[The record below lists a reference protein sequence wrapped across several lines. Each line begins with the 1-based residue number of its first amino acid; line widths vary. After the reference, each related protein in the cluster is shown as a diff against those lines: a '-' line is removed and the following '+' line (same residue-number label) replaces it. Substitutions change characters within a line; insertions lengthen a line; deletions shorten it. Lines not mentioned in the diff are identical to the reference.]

1 MKPNDC
7 IPEEELLLQ
16 LFRETD
22 QPRAAV
28 IRDHLGSCH
37 SCSARYKELQS
48 TVDNIPHD
56 TPDLSTMEVNRLTEK
71 VMQRV
76 RRKTPGPMLQRGFAY
91 ATILGLVLFFS
102 LQEKQPNGNPEPAAA
117 IAEMEMIESMEF
129 LEEMELLEHL
139 ELLEMLESR
148 G

>member
-1 MKPNDC
+1 MKPNEC

-16 LFRETD
+16 LFHETD
-22 QPRAAV
+22 QQRAAV
-28 IRDHLGSCH
+28 IRAHLGACR
-37 SCSARYKELQS
+37 SCSARFAELQS
-48 TVDNIPHD
+48 TINSIPHD
-56 TPDLSTMEVNRLTEK
+56 TPKLTTMEVNRLTEK

-76 RRKTPGPMLQRGFAY
+76 ARKSPNPMLQRGFAY

-102 LQEKQPNGNPEPAAA
+102 FQEKQPAGNPEPAAA